1 VVDLFRR
8 TIRGYALS
16 RYLSVA
22 VLSFFCVIG
31 WGIGESPS
39 LEQVLAFGL
48 AGPESGEFGSD
59 LAGTF
64 LVALSGVDPWYPP
77 DVLKKGLPRSADWS
91 NAVAVAAQPLE
102 EPAERGL
109 SREGMV
115 EEDRPCE
122 VAIYHTHNAETY
134 IPLHGKSKVEGENGA
149 VSAVGKEIASCLE
162 QEGIKVIHDLT
173 IHDYPDFPTSYIKSE
188 VTARRLVSENPELKV
203 LMDIH
208 RDAGIPRK
216 ETVFVNGEESARIML
231 VVSNG
236 RRLPNPHWQENYAF
250 AQRIA
255 NLLEEK
261 YPGIVKGV
269 RLKDGRYNQHVSPR
283 AILVEVGSDKNTL
296 QEGLVAARC
305 LASVLAELI
314 RDEGLS
320 GG

>member
-1 VVDLFRR
+1 MFRR
-8 TIRGYALS
+8 FLRECALG
-16 RYLSVA
+16 RYLPVA
-22 VLSFFCVIG
+22 LLYFFCVLG
-31 WGIGESPS
+31 WGMEKNLS

-48 AGPESGEFGSD
+48 AGPETGEFGGG
-59 LAGTF
+59 LAGAA

-77 DVLKKGLPRSADWS
+77 DVLKKGLPRSIDCS
-91 NAVAVAAQPLE
+91 SAVAVAARPLE

-109 SREGMV
+109 SREGRAA
-115 EEDRPCE
+115 EDRPCE

-134 IPLHGKSKVEGENGA
+134 VPLHGKGKVEGKNGG
-149 VSAVGKEIASCLE
+149 VSIVGKEIASCLE
-162 QEGIKVIHDLT
+162 QEGIKVVHELT

-188 VTARRLVSENPELKV
+188 VTARRLVNENPELKV

-231 VVSNG
+231 VVGNG
-236 RRLPNPHWQENYAF
+236 RRLSNPHWQENYAF
-250 AQRIA
+250 AQKIA

-296 QEGLVAARC
+296 EEGLVAARC

-314 RDEGLS
+314 REDEGIS